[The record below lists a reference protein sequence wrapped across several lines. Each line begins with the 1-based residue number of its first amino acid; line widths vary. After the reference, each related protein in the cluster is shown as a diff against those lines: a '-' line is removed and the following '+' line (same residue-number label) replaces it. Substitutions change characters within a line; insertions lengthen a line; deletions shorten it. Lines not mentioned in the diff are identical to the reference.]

1 MTWRPNKLLRAVLWL
16 PAKTYEIALR
26 FRVAAYETGYITPRR
41 LSASVVSIGNITL
54 GGTGKT
60 PLAEYIARYLRDED
74 FSVAILSRGYKR
86 RSSGIKTLNI
96 PSDRLND
103 ANVADPRSRT
113 GLNVK
118 ENLKASHFEY
128 GDEPVMLARA
138 LPEIP
143 IIINNDRYEAGRLA
157 EKETRAEV
165 LVLDD
170 GYQHLRLARDLNI
183 LVVDATDPFG
193 DFEVFPLGRLREPL
207 YGLKRADAIIITRA
221 NRAFDQA
228 QLTRILKY
236 SCGDKTPVLYFYT
249 DIVRL
254 RHLSSGIKYD
264 AEQFRGWNS
273 ALLCGIGN
281 PDAFAED
288 VLEAGISIVSKNF
301 FRDHHAYTQEEFDR
315 VSKDSRIDGAEI
327 LITTE
332 KDAVKL
338 EGLVERELP
347 IYVAEIEVKSDDEV
361 RLKSLLLRRVGK
373 KK

>member
-74 FSVAILSRGYKR
+74 FSVAILSREYKR

-96 PSDRLND
+96 SNDRLND
-103 ANVADPRSRT
+103 ANVADQRSRT

-143 IIINNDRYEAGRLA
+143 IILNNDRYEAGRLA
-157 EKETRAEV
+157 EKETGAEV

-301 FRDHHAYTQEEFDR
+301 FRDHHAYTQKEFDR
-315 VSKDSRIDGAEI
+315 VSKDSRTDGAEI

-338 EGLVERELP
+338 EGLAERELP
-347 IYVAEIEVKSDDEV
+347 IYVAELEVKSDDEV